1 MEFNPVESIRTPKL
15 NRNLPEFMSIN
26 DTETLLNVPDLNTLL
41 GIRDSAIMETLYS
54 TGMRVSE
61 LAGIDV
67 SDIDFPG
74 GAVKVKGKGKKERLL
89 PIGNHA
95 LNAIHAYIDKR
106 NSDSSMRVLSRNSK
120 ALF

>member
-26 DTETLLNVPDLNTLL
+26 DTETLLNIPDLNTLL

-67 SDIDFPG
+67 SDIDFPWWG
-74 GAVKVKGKGKKERLL
+74 CESKGKG
-89 PIGNHA
+89 
-95 LNAIHAYIDKR
+95 
-106 NSDSSMRVLSRNSK
+106 
-120 ALF
+120 